1 MRGVGCSEGCNEG
14 VNYWGGGWGAVGSYR
29 GGCC

>member
-14 VNYWGGGWGAVGSYR
+14 IAYWAGGWGAVGSYR